1 MQKQKMKPYAPVTAA
16 KSGSMLLIMSSP
28 GFKAR
33 SMNEYELGTDNGK
46 RIEREAILE
55 YIEYHP
61 KATLSDI
68 VAEIESRY
76 NFDMR
81 MKLGGIKWG

>member
-1 MQKQKMKPYAPVTAA
+1 MTDY
-16 KSGSMLLIMSSP
+16 
-28 GFKAR
+28 
-33 SMNEYELGTDNGK
+33 EYGTENGK
-46 RIEREAILE
+46 RQEREAILE

-61 KATLSDI
+61 KASLEDI

-76 NFDMR
+76 KFDQR